1 MRRSTLIV
9 LLATALTSM
18 MVGVPA
24 AGASSDPFADFQ
36 HNIGVNGMM
45 KHLRKFQQFA
55 DASDIRV
62 ATDPSIGTRLS
73 GSSGYDM
80 SVDYVAERAERA
92 GYDVEIYEF
101 EFEAWYPAGPSA
113 LERTAPTAQT
123 YTEGVDFSPMS
134 QTDPGDVT
142 AAVTAVDLDLGLG
155 NASTSGCEG
164 VWMPDPVTGDPI
176 PNTSGMDDFATFPAG
191 DIALIQ
197 RGACTFRIKA
207 LNAAEAGAVGVILF
221 NQGNTE
227 ARRGIINGTL
237 SADNTSGIPVVET
250 TYFVGEELAGLTGV
264 EARVFAN
271 VFRGTETTY
280 NVLAD
285 SPVGDPE
292 STIVVGAH
300 LDSVPG
306 GPGIQDNGSGSA
318 LVLETAEQ
326 LSKAFH
332 LSGPKAGQGKG
343 QYAGLTM
350 EHRVRFAW
358 WGAEESGLVGSDH
371 YVFNL
376 PPDELAEIALYL
388 NYDMVASPN
397 FVRFIYDG
405 DGSEFGL
412 AGPPGSDEIEAM
424 YEDHFAGKGLATAPT
439 QIDFRSDYAAFFD
452 SGIPFGGLF
461 TGAEGI
467 KTPAQVDV
475 YGGTAGEQYDP
486 CYHEACDDLSNIT
499 ANGKIAYEQ
508 NADAHADVLLQLL
521 TSSDLPG

>member
-1 MRRSTLIV
+1 MRRPLLTV
-9 LLATALTSM
+9 LLATALASM
-18 MVGVPA
+18 V
-24 AGASSDPFADFQ
+24 AGAPVAGAQTDPFDDFQ
-36 HNIGVNGMM
+36 RRISVNGMM
-45 KHLRKFQQFA
+45 KHLKKLQSFA

-73 GSSGYDM
+73 GSTGYDD
-80 SVDYVAERAERA
+80 SVAYVAERAESA

-113 LERTAPTAQT
+113 LERLAPTAHT

-142 AAVTAVDLDLGLG
+142 ADVTAVDLDLGLG
-155 NASTSGCEG
+155 NTSTSGCQG
-164 VWMPDPVTGDPI
+164 VWQPDPVTGEPI
-176 PNTSGMDDFATFPAG
+176 PNDTGVDDFAGFPAG

-197 RGACTFRIKA
+197 RGGCTFRIKA
-207 LNAAEAGAVGVILF
+207 LNASEAGAVGVILF
-221 NQGNTE
+221 NQGSTE
-227 ARRGIINGTL
+227 ANRGIINGTL
-237 SADNTSGIPVVET
+237 GADNDSGIPVVET
-250 TYFVGEELAGLTGV
+250 TYFLGEELAGMEGV
-264 EARVFAN
+264 VVRLFAN
-271 VFRGTETTY
+271 VFRGEETTF

-285 SPVGDPE
+285 SPVGDPD
-292 STIVVGAH
+292 STIVVGGH

-343 QYAGLTM
+343 QYRDLTM

-376 PPDELAEIALYL
+376 PPDELDDLALYL

-405 DGSEFGL
+405 DGSQFGL

-424 YEDHFAGKGLATAPT
+424 FEEHFAGKGLATEPT

-499 ANGKIAYEQ
+499 SNGKIAFEQ
-508 NADAHADVLLQLL
+508 NADAHADVFLQLL
-521 TSSDLPG
+521 TSTALPG